1 MGDFSVDRCLKKTC
15 YCALYQK
22 IIHRFV
28 KEASLLLGDDMKR
41 MNKSLQVLEKFEII
55 IGFPDLF
62 RA

>member
-1 MGDFSVDRCLKKTC
+1 
-15 YCALYQK
+15 
-22 IIHRFV
+22 
-28 KEASLLLGDDMKR
+28 MKYEKQR